1 MEKQQGRKVTVTDAT
16 EGNRREPIYKRILQ
30 EAQQQHSLRKH
41 LYDKIEK
48 HLGDNACVVGFFTTF
63 DWPVQLTD
71 KDADMLEELLHNC
84 CFGTKKLVLIL
95 NCPGGDAL
103 AAERII
109 RICRSYSKDGKFS
122 VIVPKAAKSAAT
134 MVCLGADDIGMSST
148 SELGPID
155 PQIQVGTRY
164 FAAHEI
170 IEAYNDLMRKA
181 NRTTGKV
188 DPYLQQLYRY
198 DATQIR
204 WVRSAQQLSESIAVK
219 SLKTGIM
226 STLRDAQ
233 IKRKIK
239 PFLNPSYTKVHGR
252 PIYPD
257 VAKECGLSVTE
268 YALDSPIWQDIWHL
282 YIRCNYL
289 VSAMSAVHVKILE
302 TTDESYTVANPFVGN
317 E

>member
-1 MEKQQGRKVTVTDAT
+1 MTEEIGKGRT
-16 EGNRREPIYKRILQ
+16 EPAYKRILE
-30 EAQQQHSLRKH
+30 EAQQSHSRRQH
-41 LYDKIEK
+41 LYAKIEN
-48 HLGDNACVVGFFTTF
+48 HLGEGTKVVGFFTTF
-63 DWPVQLTD
+63 DWPVQLSD

-84 CFGTKKLVLIL
+84 CFGTKRLVLIL

-122 VIVPKAAKSAAT
+122 VVVPKAAKSAAT
-134 MVCLGADDIGMSST
+134 MVCLGADNIGMSST
-148 SELGPID
+148 SELGPVD
-155 PQIQVGTRY
+155 PQIRVGERY

-181 NRTTGKV
+181 NKTTGKV

-204 WVRSAQQLSESIAVK
+204 WVKSAQELSESIAVK
-219 SLKTGIM
+219 SLQTGM
-226 STLRDAQ
+226 LSKLKDAQ
-233 IKRKIK
+233 IKRKIS

-257 VAKECGLSVTE
+257 VAKGCGLSVTE
-268 YALDSPIWQDIWHL
+268 YALDSPIWQDIWTL

-289 VSAMSAVHVKILE
+289 VSAMSAAQVKVLE
-302 TTDESYTVANPFVGN
+302 TTEESYTAPNPFVSSDGA
-317 E
+317 